1 MKMFARTGDSGLPM
15 PHPSICLY
23 GLPLKLKTV
32 FLVTL
37 QSRRLKSNF
46 ELSCGSLFF
55 MDKVE
60 ADVVR
65 PFNPPFYDRYVDD
78 CFSKNS
84 KKKNEPDALFE
95 RLNRYHPNIVFTVE
109 ENPDLFL
116 DTAFSYTNKF
126 NCSVFKKP
134 GKLPTHW
141 KSEVPTKWKRN
152 CITSALHRAKRI
164 STDFDKDLKTLET
177 SFINAG
183 YPKRFISHTI
193 NNFLNHSPQDDNII
207 PNFLF
212 EERKKVF
219 IKLPFCSKNENLSK
233 TFIEKL
239 NKFTNF
245 NFIFIILWQTR
256 QIKTLFNNKDKN
268 THRSKV
274 VYKGDCSCGVHYIG
288 ETVRNLAVRI
298 AEHSNPAHTSEPAKH
313 LRENP
318 SHAFTWRVLSSA
330 QTFHKRRIVEGLMIQ
345 QFRPSLNKQV
355 ISYVSKLFPLGIT

>member
-1 MKMFARTGDSGLPM
+1 MGD
-15 PHPSICLY
+15 
-23 GLPLKLKTV
+23 
-32 FLVTL
+32 
-37 QSRRLKSNF
+37 
-46 ELSCGSLFF
+46 
-55 MDKVE
+55 
-60 ADVVR
+60 
-65 PFNPPFYDRYVDD
+65 
-78 CFSKNS
+78 
-84 KKKNEPDALFE
+84 
-95 RLNRYHPNIVFTVE
+95 
-109 ENPDLFL
+109 
-116 DTAFSYTNKF
+116 
-126 NCSVFKKP
+126 
-134 GKLPTHW
+134 
-141 KSEVPTKWKRN
+141 
-152 CITSALHRAKRI
+152 
-164 STDFDKDLKTLET
+164 
-177 SFINAG
+177 
-183 YPKRFISHTI
+183 
-193 NNFLNHSPQDDNII
+193 HSPQDDNII

-219 IKLPFCSKNENLSK
+219 IKLPFCGKNEKLSK

-268 THRSKV
+268 THRSKA
-274 VYKGDCSCGVHYIG
+274 VYKGDCSCGVDYIG

>member
-1 MKMFARTGDSGLPM
+1 M
-15 PHPSICLY
+15 
-23 GLPLKLKTV
+23 V
-32 FLVTL
+32 FLAPCYLILNAYAAKKPLRDKCCRNSPKKTFYQKDSCSYFKWNV
-37 QSRRLKSNF
+37 SRQ
-46 ELSCGSLFF
+46 LS
-55 MDKVE
+55 D
-60 ADVVR
+60 
-65 PFNPPFYDRYVDD
+65 
-78 CFSKNS
+78 
-84 KKKNEPDALFE
+84 
-95 RLNRYHPNIVFTVE
+95 H
-109 ENPDLFL
+109 FL

-152 CITSALHRAKRI
+152 CITGALHRAKRI
-164 STDFDKDLKTLET
+164 STDFDKDIKTLET

-193 NNFLNHSPQDDNII
+193 NNFLNDSSQDDNLI

-219 IKLPFCSKNENLSK
+219 IKLPFCGKNEKLSK

-256 QIKTLFNNKDKN
+256 QIKSLFNNKDKN

-274 VYKGDCSCGVHYIG
+274 VYKGDCSCGVDYIG

-298 AEHSNPAHTSEPAKH
+298 AEHSNPAHTSEPARH

-318 SHAFTWRVLSSA
+318 SHSFT
-330 QTFHKRRIVEGLMIQ
+330 
-345 QFRPSLNKQV
+345 
-355 ISYVSKLFPLGIT
+355 

>member
-1 MKMFARTGDSGLPM
+1 MGFPAGVLQVQKCEQDLNAPQFVLLGF
-15 PHPSICLY
+15 
-23 GLPLKLKTV
+23 V
-32 FLVTL
+32 
-37 QSRRLKSNF
+37 QSRQCNQRHKNNHLCKQLWIC
-46 ELSCGSLFF
+46 E
-55 MDKVE
+55 
-60 ADVVR
+60 
-65 PFNPPFYDRYVDD
+65 
-78 CFSKNS
+78 CFC
-84 KKKNEPDALFE
+84 LC
-95 RLNRYHPNIVFTVE
+95 FTVE
-109 ENPDLFL
+109 ENLDHFL

-164 STDFDKDLKTLET
+164 STDFDKDIKTLET

-183 YPKRFISHTI
+183 YPKRFILHTI
-193 NNFLNHSPQDDNII
+193 NNFLNDSPQDDNIF

-219 IKLPFCSKNENLSK
+219 IKLPFCGKNEKLSK
-233 TFIEKL
+233 KFIEKL

-256 QIKTLFNNKDKN
+256 QIKTLSNNKDKN

-274 VYKGDCSCGVHYIG
+274 VYKGDCSCGVDYIG

-318 SHAFTWRVLSSA
+318 SHAFTWHVLSSA
-330 QTFHKRRIVEGLMIQ
+330 QTQAQIHKRRIVEGLMIQ